1 MVLWTIL
8 TGALFLVLLGFLAW
22 ALAKIGNALSGIRL
36 SLEKIAWGVR
46 AIEVETSPL
55 PGGIGG
61 VAEGLTQI
69 GGGLSVVQQHLASTA
84 NNLPGAARAL
94 GLIS

>member
-8 TGALFLVLLGFLAW
+8 TGALLLVLLGFLAW
-22 ALAKIGNALSGIRL
+22 ALAKIDSALRRIRR

-46 AIEVETSPL
+46 AIEVQTNPL
-55 PGGIGG
+55 PGGIAG

-69 GGGLSVVQQHLASTA
+69 GGGLSAVRGHLAATA
-84 NNLPGAARAL
+84 GNLPAAARNL

>member
-1 MVLWTIL
+1 MDLWTIL
-8 TGALFLVLLGFLAW
+8 TAVLFLVFLGFLAW
-22 ALAKIGNALSGIRL
+22 ALAKIDSALSGIRR

-55 PGGIGG
+55 PDGISG
-61 VAEGLTQI
+61 VAGGLTQI
-69 GGGLSVVQQHLASTA
+69 GSGLSVVRDHLVSTA
-84 NNLPGAARAL
+84 DNLPGAARAL

>member
-1 MVLWTIL
+1 MVLWTFL
-8 TGALFLVLLGFLAW
+8 TATLFVVLLSFLAW
-22 ALAKIGNALSGIRL
+22 ALLKIGDALSGIRR

-46 AIEVETSPL
+46 AIEVETNPL
-55 PGGIGG
+55 PDGISG

-69 GGGLSVVQQHLASTA
+69 GSGLSVVRQHLASTA
-84 NNLPGAARAL
+84 DSLPGAARAL

>member
-8 TGALFLVLLGFLAW
+8 TAILFLVLLAALAW
-22 ALAKIGNALSGIRL
+22 ALAMIHKALYGIRR

-46 AIEVETSPL
+46 AIEVETAPL
-55 PGGIGG
+55 PGGISG
-61 VAEGLTQI
+61 VAGGLTSI
-69 GGGLSVVQQHLASTA
+69 GSGLTAVQQHLTSTA
-84 NNLPGAARAL
+84 DNLPGAARAL

>member
-8 TGALFLVLLGFLAW
+8 TAALFLLLLVALAW
-22 ALAKIGNALSGIRL
+22 ALSMIFNALSGIRR

-55 PGGIGG
+55 PGGISG
-61 VAEGLTQI
+61 VAGGLTAI
-69 GGGLSVVQQHLASTA
+69 GGGLVAVQKHLTSTA
-84 NNLPGAARAL
+84 DNLPGAARAL
-94 GLIS
+94 GLIP